1 MEGVSGAWTASNF
14 AALGLPTPAENAL
27 MGDAMFEA
35 APGYAFGD
43 LADGVEEYGPP
54 KYLGNH
60 GQRAFYPD
68 NHALFVAAGAAIC
81 RRRPLPGLCSLA
93 IPPAVGVA

>member
-43 LADGVEEYGPP
+43 LADGVEEHGPP

-68 NHALFVAAGAAIC
+68 NHALFVAAGPTGRRRRELPAIC
-81 RRRPLPGLCSLA
+81 RPR
-93 IPPAVGVA
+93 IPPTGAG